1 MSAMR
6 SQLSAS
12 TSVASQPARENG
24 GRERRRHPREP
35 HSVPATL
42 YPASGNTDLSEDVM
56 VSDLSISGVGVIC
69 KRRFERDT
77 CWRIIL
83 GNGPLYLNAKLRIVC
98 CRDRADGRYD
108 VGCEFC

>member
-1 MSAMR
+1 MAP
-6 SQLSAS
+6 
-12 TSVASQPARENG
+12 QPEQQYG

-42 YPASGNTDLSEDVM
+42 HPASGNTDLTEDVM
-56 VSDLSISGVGVIC
+56 VSDLSIGGVGLIC
-69 KRRFERDT
+69 GRRFEKDSF
-77 CWRIIL
+77 WRITL
-83 GNGPLYLNAKLRIVC
+83 GNGPLYLNAKLRVVC